1 MKKKL
6 FMILFSAIVVMA
18 AVTSTAVFAGTEMPE
33 YKPGYSRTSD
43 YSTGEFGVFSGISQK
58 TMTADELCG
67 LYGIELTDGFPLFQ
81 PEHGQPM
88 NMYIVIHPDC
98 QVPVLQ
104 NGTASL
110 YKVSELG
117 DLMDNPLPFGANG
130 MFHGNKYFDLKDKV
144 YRIME
149 LIRDH
154 SDGCIQFVRDP
165 DDADLLLSVNAG
177 YSYYAEYYTENGD
190 ATSGYSCL
198 LTLDAIQLSDPSDRT
213 ATSYTRN
220 PEDQVTNPTIP
231 EFYVS
236 FPENADL
243 DLDEFTETILGW
255 YGNDAAEGSSGNG
268 VAYLQQTLIDRGFL
282 TGTADGIFGSSTR
295 DAILAL
301 QQYCGLE
308 PTGTVDH
315 DTLLHIYYSSTTP
328 FGSVGTPVFPEVTA
342 LPDITAIPDISAL
355 PDVTPIPDITALPD
369 VTALPDIP
377 ALPDIS
383 GIPDIT
389 ALPDISEIPT
399 PAMPSTPIPSSL
411 PALSDIGGISD
422 ISGIPDISGISGIQV
437 P

>member
-6 FMILFSAIVVMA
+6 FVILFSAIVAMA
-18 AVTSTAVFAGTEMPE
+18 SVTSTAVFAGTEMPE

-43 YSTGEFGVFSGISQK
+43 YSTGDFGMFSGISQK

-67 LYGIELTDGFPLFQ
+67 LYGIELSNGFPLFQ

-117 DLMDNPLPFGANG
+117 DLMDNPLPSGANG

-144 YRIME
+144 YTIME

-154 SDGCIQFVRDP
+154 SDGCIQFVHDP
-165 DDADLLLSVNAG
+165 DDADLLLSVNTA
-177 YSYYAEYYTENGD
+177 YSYYAEYYTESGD
-190 ATSGYSCL
+190 TTTGYSCL
-198 LTLDAIQLSDPSDRT
+198 LTLDAIHLSNPSNRT
-213 ATSYTRN
+213 ETSFTRH

-236 FPENADL
+236 FPDNADL
-243 DLDEFTETILGW
+243 DLGEFTEAILGW

-268 VAYLQQTLIDRGFL
+268 IAQLQQTLIDRGFL
-282 TGTADGIFGSSTR
+282 EGTADGNFGPATR
-295 DAILAL
+295 DAVLAL

-328 FGSVGTPVFPEVTA
+328 FGSIDTPVFPEVTA

-355 PDVTPIPDITALPD
+355 PDVTAIPDITALPD
-369 VTALPDIP
+369 V
-377 ALPDIS
+377 S
-383 GIPDIT
+383 

-411 PALSDIGGISD
+411 PDLSDIAGIPD
-422 ISGIPDISGISGIQV
+422 ISGIPDIPGIQV